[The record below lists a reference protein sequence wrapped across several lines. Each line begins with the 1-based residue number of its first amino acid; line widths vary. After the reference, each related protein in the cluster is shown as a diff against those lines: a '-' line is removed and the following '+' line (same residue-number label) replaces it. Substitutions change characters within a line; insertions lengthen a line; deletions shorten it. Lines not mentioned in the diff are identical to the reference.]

1 MQRRK
6 MQNRENATD
15 SSAQCAHRT
24 ASFPPDPTSLDLD
37 IPSNL
42 CIVISFNIFLSLLIR
57 LQGKYFVSF
66 KL

>member
-15 SSAQCAHRT
+15 CSAQCAHRT

-42 CIVISFNIFLSLLIR
+42 CISIPFNIFLSLLIR
-57 LQGKYFVSF
+57 LQGKY
-66 KL
+66 LCGYCL